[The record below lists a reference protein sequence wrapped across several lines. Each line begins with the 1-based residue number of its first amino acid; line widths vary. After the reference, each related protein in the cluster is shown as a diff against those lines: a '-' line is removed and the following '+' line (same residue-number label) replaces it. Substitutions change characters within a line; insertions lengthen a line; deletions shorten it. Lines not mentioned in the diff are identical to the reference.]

1 MDISNNN
8 MITLAHVRVANSEV
22 NIYFSYCVSS
32 QNVHIFKYNDCA
44 CDYGV
49 FDNQADACEFIAE
62 KLPKY

>member
-22 NIYFSYCVSS
+22 NIYISYCVAS

-49 FDNQADACEFIAE
+49 FDNQADACLFIEE

>member
-8 MITLAHVRVANSEV
+8 MITLAHVRVKDSTV
-22 NIYFSYCVSS
+22 NIYISYCVTS
-32 QNVHIFKYNDCA
+32 QNVHIFKYNDRA

-62 KLPKY
+62 KLPRY